1 MDMARRERLAHNV
14 AVIEARV
21 QAEREERLRLIAS
34 QHEQIYTEQ
43 TALSEQIS
51 ESQVPDKNQK
61 TSSLTEKNDAGRH
74 STVQTKKTQEK
85 QYDHDP
91 WVPRPASDEPQAWSP
106 RAASRG

>member
-51 ESQVPDKNQK
+51 ESQVPDKSQK
-61 TSSLTEKNDAGRH
+61 TSSLIEKND
-74 STVQTKKTQEK
+74 STVQTKKSQEK

>member
-51 ESQVPDKNQK
+51 ESQVSDKNQK
-61 TSSLTEKNDAGRH
+61 TSSLTEKND
-74 STVQTKKTQEK
+74 STVQTKKNQEK